1 MTSDPVQP
9 WATEVKDRAPNVYRP
24 VLTLIGQ
31 DGNAFNI
38 LGKARRALLLA
49 GRGDEWAGFVAEA
62 TSADYGHLLAVVM
75 DWFEVV

>member
-9 WATEVKDRAPNVYRP
+9 WATEVNDRAPMRDRP

-38 LGKARRALLLA
+38 LGKARRALRLA
-49 GRGDEWAGFVAEA
+49 GRGDEWAAFVAEA
-62 TSADYGHLLAVVM
+62 TSGDYDHLLATVM
-75 DWFEVV
+75 RWFRVE